1 MTGYIIYK
9 DKEYAFEYQKNI
21 INIYAKNITEIY
33 DNFQEQFDNNEKES
47 IYVLNGY
54 VYPNLNMVEFVFIS
68 GITNILGEHKVDM
81 KIEYRDINK
90 KEFNQIK
97 FISNV
102 IDAIY
107 GIDHYVNKRK
117 KEPNGKQTI
126 ELKSYKGSDSKTYK
140 FKFNQMD
147 TKLQFQTKRI
157 WSRNTNAMLSRTT
170 YLDCKFSSDI
180 NYKNLYEFINVIYN
194 FLSFIIYSKNV
205 KFKSILL
212 YNSNEYIGNLECYRD
227 SIQEEVEIEDIKR
240 YLKIEYIEKYIGK
253 LLNKIANNEI
263 YLRNLPYNF
272 RYLDGKEILM
282 TTAGFEYVF
291 KKVYK
296 EIKHRDK
303 TIKMRNDLKTRLE
316 EIKENITVTR
326 EKNMIDYMIKNYLD
340 DDDIKAKIIE
350 VNKKMYKIPEKIVR
364 ELLKINNRTD
374 KFNNVCEQ
382 VRVIRNKYA
391 HGDLNVEMKNKNRNA
406 IIGVIMLERIIYLMQ
421 LKEIGIEDEKIYN
434 EVLNDIFCMR
444 ID

>member
-117 KEPNGKQTI
+117 KETNGKQTI
-126 ELKSYKGSDSKTYK
+126 VLKSYKGSDSKTYK

-212 YNSNEYIGNLECYRD
+212 YNSNEYIGN
-227 SIQEEVEIEDIKR
+227 V
-240 YLKIEYIEKYIGK
+240 
-253 LLNKIANNEI
+253 
-263 YLRNLPYNF
+263 
-272 RYLDGKEILM
+272 
-282 TTAGFEYVF
+282 
-291 KKVYK
+291 
-296 EIKHRDK
+296 
-303 TIKMRNDLKTRLE
+303 
-316 EIKENITVTR
+316 
-326 EKNMIDYMIKNYLD
+326 
-340 DDDIKAKIIE
+340 
-350 VNKKMYKIPEKIVR
+350 
-364 ELLKINNRTD
+364 
-374 KFNNVCEQ
+374 
-382 VRVIRNKYA
+382 
-391 HGDLNVEMKNKNRNA
+391 
-406 IIGVIMLERIIYLMQ
+406 
-421 LKEIGIEDEKIYN
+421 
-434 EVLNDIFCMR
+434 
-444 ID
+444 